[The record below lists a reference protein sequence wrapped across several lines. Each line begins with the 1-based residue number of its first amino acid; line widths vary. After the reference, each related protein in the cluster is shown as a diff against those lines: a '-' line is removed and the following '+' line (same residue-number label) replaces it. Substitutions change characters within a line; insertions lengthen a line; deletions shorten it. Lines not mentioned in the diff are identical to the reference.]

1 MKRNRVLAW
10 FCCIGLLFFCT
21 SIAVAQT
28 ITGSIR
34 GTVTDPSGAVV
45 AGANVTATN
54 VATGVT
60 SQTVTNHDGLYN
72 FQFLNLGNYT
82 ISASASG
89 FTTSST
95 SPFRLQIDQIA
106 NIDVKLTVGSASTTV
121 KVASSAGAIL
131 NTENATLGTSISA
144 HALETMPLPGQN
156 PLYATMFVPG
166 ALNPTVSS
174 MNSAYRVTSW
184 DQIPSF
190 NGNRQQGNNF
200 VLDGIEI
207 NETTEN
213 LSGYNPSP
221 QSLQEVR
228 VITGN
233 SDAEYGN
240 VDGAEIL
247 YVTKAGTNQFHGSA
261 FEFFENQNFAANTY
275 SNNYNNAAK

>member
-95 SPFRLQIDQIA
+95 SPFRLQ
-106 NIDVKLTVGSASTTV
+106 
-121 KVASSAGAIL
+121 
-131 NTENATLGTSISA
+131 
-144 HALETMPLPGQN
+144 
-156 PLYATMFVPG
+156 
-166 ALNPTVSS
+166 
-174 MNSAYRVTSW
+174 
-184 DQIPSF
+184 
-190 NGNRQQGNNF
+190 
-200 VLDGIEI
+200 
-207 NETTEN
+207 
-213 LSGYNPSP
+213 
-221 QSLQEVR
+221 
-228 VITGN
+228 
-233 SDAEYGN
+233 
-240 VDGAEIL
+240 
-247 YVTKAGTNQFHGSA
+247 
-261 FEFFENQNFAANTY
+261 
-275 SNNYNNAAK
+275 

>member
-131 NTENATLGTSISA
+131 NTENATL
-144 HALETMPLPGQN
+144 
-156 PLYATMFVPG
+156 
-166 ALNPTVSS
+166 
-174 MNSAYRVTSW
+174 
-184 DQIPSF
+184 
-190 NGNRQQGNNF
+190 
-200 VLDGIEI
+200 
-207 NETTEN
+207 
-213 LSGYNPSP
+213 
-221 QSLQEVR
+221 
-228 VITGN
+228 
-233 SDAEYGN
+233 
-240 VDGAEIL
+240 
-247 YVTKAGTNQFHGSA
+247 
-261 FEFFENQNFAANTY
+261 
-275 SNNYNNAAK
+275 